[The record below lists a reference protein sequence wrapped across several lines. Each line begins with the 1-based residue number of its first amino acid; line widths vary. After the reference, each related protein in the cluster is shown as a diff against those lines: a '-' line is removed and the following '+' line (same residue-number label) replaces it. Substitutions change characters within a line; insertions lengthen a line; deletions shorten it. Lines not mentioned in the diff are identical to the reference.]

1 MLRRW
6 LLLLSLAALTGAG
19 ALGSSATAGA
29 APAQKTPKL
38 RVLVTNDDGVAAA
51 GIDVLVEALR
61 ELRRVKVTVVA
72 PAENQSGKGDAT
84 TPGVLSA
91 TDTTTASGFRA
102 TAVAGTPADSVL
114 YGLEDVV
121 TKEPHL
127 VVSGINEGQNLGPA
141 LDISGT
147 VGAALT
153 AAREGIPALAASQ
166 GLGDEPDYPEA
177 AELAIDW
184 VKEHRKRLVRGR
196 VDPDEIANLNV
207 PTCATGEVRGLV
219 EVPPLTTGELLP
231 PSDCESTLEDPPDDV
246 VAFSN
251 GFATL
256 SEIPAE

>member
-1 MLRRW
+1 VLRRRAVLMSLSVLASAAW
-6 LLLLSLAALTGAG
+6 LG
-19 ALGSSATAGA
+19 ALPARA
-29 APAQKTPKL
+29 APANKPATL
-38 RVLVTNDDGVAAA
+38 RVLVTNDDGVAAP

-61 ELRRVKVTVVA
+61 ELPRLRVTVVA

-84 TPGVLSA
+84 TPDLPPA
-91 TDTTTASGFRA
+91 TETTTASGYPA
-102 TAVAGTPADSVL
+102 TAVPGTPADSVI
-114 YGLEDVV
+114 YGLDDVV
-121 TKEPHL
+121 TKPPHL

-141 LDISGT
+141 LEISGT

-153 AAREGIPALAASQ
+153 AARDGVPALAVSQ

-184 VKEHRKRLVRGR
+184 VKEHRKRLVRR
-196 VDPDEIANLNV
+196 AVDADEVANLNV

-219 EVPPLTTGELLP
+219 EVPPLLTGELLP
-231 PSDCESTLEDPPDDV
+231 PSNCESTLEDPPDDV